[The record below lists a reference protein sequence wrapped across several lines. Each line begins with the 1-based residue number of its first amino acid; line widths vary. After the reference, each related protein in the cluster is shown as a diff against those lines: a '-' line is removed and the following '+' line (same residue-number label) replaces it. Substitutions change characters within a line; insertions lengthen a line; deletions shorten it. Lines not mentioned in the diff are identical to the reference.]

1 MYNCIKSF
9 TSSTAIFIKLK
20 KVFALVDIPP
30 LYDKK
35 YNCMLC
41 KEPFTTKK
49 IRSRFIKVKK
59 YDTDFCPTYA
69 SEENNPMLYY
79 INVCPHCGFS
89 FSDDFNPY
97 FAPGTVE
104 TIIRK
109 VCEKWVPSTIYSKE
123 RDILTAIKTLKL
135 SSYCATLKKEKHI
148 VIAGI
153 YMRIAWL
160 YRNMENEEQE
170 KRFMKLGLNEYIES
184 YTADDFQSK
193 QISDVRVLYMIGE
206 LSRRIGDIDQAIKYF
221 SKVIEKQNSTI
232 DVQVI
237 DWARERWH
245 EIRELKKENREEVG
259 DV

>member
-1 MYNCIKSF
+1 M
-9 TSSTAIFIKLK
+9 
-20 KVFALVDIPP
+20 VEIPP
-30 LYDKK
+30 LYDKH

-97 FAPGTVE
+97 FAPGTLE
-104 TIIRK
+104 NIIRN
-109 VCEKWVPSTIYSKE
+109 VCEKWVPTEVYSKD

-135 SSYCATLKKEKHI
+135 ASYCATLKKEKHI

-160 YRNMENEEQE
+160 YRRLENLEQE
-170 KRFMKLGLNEYIES
+170 MRFTKLGLNEYIES
-184 YTADDFQSK
+184 YTADDFLTK
-193 QISDVRVLYMIGE
+193 QVSEVRVLYMIGE
-206 LSRRIGDIDQAIKYF
+206 LSRRTGDIDQAVKYF
-221 SKVIEKQNSTI
+221 SKVIEKQNNTLEK
-232 DVQVI
+232 QVV
-237 DWARERWH
+237 DWAKERWY
-245 EIRELKKENREEVG
+245 EIRDVKKEMKHE
-259 DV
+259 